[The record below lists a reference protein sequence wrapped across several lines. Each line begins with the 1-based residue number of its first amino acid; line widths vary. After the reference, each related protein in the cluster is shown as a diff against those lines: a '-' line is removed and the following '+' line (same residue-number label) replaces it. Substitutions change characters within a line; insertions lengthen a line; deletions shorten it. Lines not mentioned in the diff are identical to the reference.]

1 MFNNP
6 KDSSYSFFK
15 DDEEKQPGASADDQ
29 SVRDAAPAEE
39 GPVFSSSNF
48 LGMTAVQRFV
58 IALMFL
64 MMVCILG
71 TMFLLVTGSL
81 YLPL

>member
-15 DDEEKQPGASADDQ
+15 DDEDKPQESFADDAPAPG
-29 SVRDAAPAEE
+29 RAPAED
-39 GPVFSSSNF
+39 GLGFNSRNF
-48 LGMTAVQRFV
+48 LGMTAAQRFV
-58 IALMFL
+58 IALLFL